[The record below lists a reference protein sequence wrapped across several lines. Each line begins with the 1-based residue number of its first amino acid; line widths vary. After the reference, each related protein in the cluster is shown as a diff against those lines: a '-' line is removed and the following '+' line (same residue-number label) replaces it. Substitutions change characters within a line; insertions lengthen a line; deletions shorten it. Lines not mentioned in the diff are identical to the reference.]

1 MVICICKIHVFN
13 GVTHVKSYKISG
25 SCHTYLMYFFE
36 IFTSGKYHRDMKA
49 LIILVSNSKHFRI
62 YGISTKQQIDV
73 PQLTNNLWSWKPT
86 GVSSLTQEIQKWHQN
101 CPKTLL
107 VLSYRKIPS
116 KFIIQYISVK
126 ENHVALQLSNFVFLD
141 RTVSNIT
148 NLMWWKNEL
157 KFFI

>member
-1 MVICICKIHVFN
+1 
-13 GVTHVKSYKISG
+13 
-25 SCHTYLMYFFE
+25 MYFFE
-36 IFTSGKYHRDMKA
+36 IFTSGRYHRDMKA
-49 LIILVSNSKHFRI
+49 LKILASNSKHFRI
-62 YGISTKQQIDV
+62 YGISIKQQINV
-73 PQLTNNLWSWKPT
+73 PRLTNNLWSWKPT
-86 GVSSLTQEIQKWHQN
+86 GVSSLTQEIQKWHRN

-107 VLSYRKIPS
+107 VLSYGKILS

-126 ENHVALQLSNFVFLD
+126 ENDVALQLSNFVFLD